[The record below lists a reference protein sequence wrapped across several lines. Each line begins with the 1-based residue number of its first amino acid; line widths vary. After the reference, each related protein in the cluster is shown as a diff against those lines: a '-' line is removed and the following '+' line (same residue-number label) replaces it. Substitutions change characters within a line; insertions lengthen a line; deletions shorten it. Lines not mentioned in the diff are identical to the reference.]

1 MVDVVI
7 FGAGGLGSLVQD
19 ILLTGGRHR
28 PVAYLDSD
36 PVKHGQVVNGLPVR
50 GGMEQVDVVR
60 QAGLERVIVAV
71 GDNAA
76 RVSLAEALAARGMRL
91 VSAIHPL
98 ASLSLSA
105 RIAEHVII
113 GPRATVCVHARI
125 GPHSV
130 LSAGVIAEHDNVIGR
145 GVFLHPAVR
154 LAGGVHVDDFAVV
167 GIGASVIPGRRV
179 GRGAR
184 VEPGAVVI
192 HDVPADATV
201 SGVPAS
207 RLGPGHSHFVPEP
220 VLSAPDPLPR
230 RQPCLQCPLPQA

>member
-1 MVDVVI
+1 
-7 FGAGGLGSLVQD
+7 
-19 ILLTGGRHR
+19 
-28 PVAYLDSD
+28 
-36 PVKHGQVVNGLPVR
+36 
-50 GGMEQVDVVR
+50 
-60 QAGLERVIVAV
+60 
-71 GDNAA
+71 
-76 RVSLAEALAARGMRL
+76 
-91 VSAIHPL
+91 
-98 ASLSLSA
+98 
-105 RIAEHVII
+105 
-113 GPRATVCVHARI
+113 
-125 GPHSV
+125 
-130 LSAGVIAEHDNVIGR
+130 
-145 GVFLHPAVR
+145 
-154 LAGGVHVDDFAVV
+154 V